1 MIQIVTTILLAFTL
15 ISFGQITQALKKLVG
30 MITKT
35 FLKLINALG
44 IKIERK
50 EQGVKVSQE
59 FKDTYKDIRKVKL
72 SKKNIKQKSS
82 IDWKY
87 FALLL
92 VGLILVGVNFASIS
106 GNAISNW
113 VFTIISWTKLVKT
126 PTDMNTMY
134 TAVMFSVISFSFSK
148 LLTRW
153 RETKQQRI
161 ESKQAKIK
169 MEALGYMSSKELL
182 DNAKKKDEEKRKE
195 LEK

>member
-1 MIQIVTTILLAFTL
+1 MIQIITTILLALTL

-30 MITKT
+30 MITKN
-35 FLKLINALG
+35 FLKLINAFG
-44 IKIERK
+44 IKIETK

-87 FALLL
+87 FVLLL
-92 VGLILVGVNFASIS
+92 VGLILVGVNFAAVS

-134 TAVMFSVISFSFSK
+134 TAVMFSIISFSFSK
-148 LLTRW
+148 LMFRW
-153 RETKQQRI
+153 KETKQQRI

>member
-1 MIQIVTTILLAFTL
+1 MIQIITTILLAFTL
-15 ISFGQITQALKKLVG
+15 ISFGQITQALKKLIG
-30 MITKT
+30 MITKN

-50 EQGVKVSQE
+50 EHGVKVSQE

-92 VGLILVGVNFASIS
+92 ISLILIGANLASIS
-106 GNAISNW
+106 NNAISNW
-113 VFTIISWTKLVKT
+113 LFSIISWTKLIKT
-126 PTDMNTMY
+126 VTDMNTMY
-134 TAVMFSVISFSFSK
+134 TAVLVSVLSFSFSK
-148 LLTRW
+148 LMFRW

-161 ESKQAKIK
+161 ERKQAKIK
-169 MEALGYMSSKELL
+169 IEALGYMSSKELL